1 MNFLWKY
8 QAVVP
13 FLGIFTNCINPHTG
27 KKINK
32 KVPFRWLFS
41 IFTANSFG
49 MTPKYEINYAL
60 FVFFLLLCVFWWQIF
75 SIFSTFRRWHFYEL
89 LDALFCIIGEIRH
102 AERITWKMN
111 KHFTFLVNKFLVSQK
126 KTSKNCEKCLV
137 LAQLF
142 QQYDVESKAL

>member
-1 MNFLWKY
+1 MKIPSSCPIFGHIY
-8 QAVVP
+8 Q
-13 FLGIFTNCINPHTG
+13 LHKPHTD
-27 KKINK
+27 KKNNN